1 MCTCTGWWLRALL
14 KRRSWID
21 LKASKAAL
29 FDAVVN
35 DGSFASSRVD
45 AEQIRELFTPTDS

>member
-1 MCTCTGWWLRALL
+1 MCTCTDWWLRAPIEE
-14 KRRSWID
+14 KVMD